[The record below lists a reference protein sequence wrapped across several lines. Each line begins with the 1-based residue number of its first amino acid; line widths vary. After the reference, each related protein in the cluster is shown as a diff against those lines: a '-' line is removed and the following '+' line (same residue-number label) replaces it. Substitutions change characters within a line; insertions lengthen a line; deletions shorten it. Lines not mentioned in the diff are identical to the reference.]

1 MTYGYRKFEQYDAQ
15 MRVLIQNLNNLMQVE
30 KDEDCDGQRMIP
42 MIDKDTN
49 AFNAYMEAMRMPK
62 KTEEEIAAREAA
74 MMEGLKT
81 AIKVPFE
88 GMETAAKAWEFMI
101 EMAKIGKIA
110 SKSDL
115 QVGAKCLETG
125 IWGCYQN
132 VLINLKDIKDEVYV
146 QEMKEKSE
154 AIVKKSQEC
163 LKEVLDILES
173 RQ

>member
-1 MTYGYRKFEQYDAQ
+1 
-15 MRVLIQNLNNLMQVE
+15 
-30 KDEDCDGQRMIP
+30 

-49 AFNAYMEAMRMPK
+49 AFNAYMEAMKLPK
-62 KTEEEIAAREAA
+62 KTEEEIAERDAA

-81 AIKVPFE
+81 AIMVPFE

-101 EMAKIGKIA
+101 EMAKIGNIA

-132 VLINLKDIKDEVYV
+132 VLINLASIKDEAYV
-146 QEMKEKSE
+146 KEMKEKSE
-154 AIVKKSQEC
+154 AIVLKSQES
-163 LKEVLDILES
+163 LKQVLEILDS
-173 RQ
+173 RSN

>member
-1 MTYGYRKFEQYDAQ
+1 
-15 MRVLIQNLNNLMQVE
+15 
-30 KDEDCDGQRMIP
+30 

-49 AFNAYMEAMRMPK
+49 AFNAYMEAMKLPR
-62 KTEEEIAAREAA
+62 KTEEEITKRDAA

-81 AIKVPFE
+81 AIMVPFE

-101 EMAKIGKIA
+101 EMAKIGNIA

-132 VLINLKDIKDEVYV
+132 VLINLASIKDEAYV
-146 QEMKEKSE
+146 KEMKEKSE
-154 AIVKKSQEC
+154 AIVVKSQES
-163 LKEVLDILES
+163 LKQVLEILDS
-173 RQ
+173 RSN

>member
-1 MTYGYRKFEQYDAQ
+1 
-15 MRVLIQNLNNLMQVE
+15 
-30 KDEDCDGQRMIP
+30 MIP

-49 AFNAYMEAMRMPK
+49 AFNSYMEAMKMPK
-62 KTEEEIAAREAA
+62 NTEEQIAARDAA

-88 GMETAAKAWEFMI
+88 GMETAFKAWKYMI
-101 EMAKIGKIA
+101 EMAKIGNIA

-132 VLINLKDIKDEVYV
+132 VLINLKGVKDEAYV
-146 QEMKEKSE
+146 KEMTEKSE
-154 AIVKKSQEC
+154 EIVAKSKEH
-163 LKEVLDILES
+163 LNEVLSILES
-173 RQ
+173 RE